1 MYELARQRM
10 MQGASQ
16 EQIGEQQ
23 EELFKEAQE
32 RALENVKLRYIGLAI
47 ADEQQ
52 FEASELEVDEEIARI
67 AIQQRKDAA
76 ELRKEMIENQSFH
89 AVADQLRF
97 NKALEYMVEKAKL
110 K

>member
-1 MYELARQRM
+1 M

-32 RALENVKLRYIGLAI
+32 RSLENVKLRYIGLAI
-47 ADEQQ
+47 ADEQS
-52 FEASELEVDEEIARI
+52 FEASENEVEDEIARI
-67 AIQQRKDAA
+67 AIQQRKDAT
-76 ELRKEMIENQSFH
+76 ELRKEMIENQTYGSII
-89 AVADQLRF
+89 DQLRF
-97 NKALEYMVEKAKL
+97 NKALNFMVETAKL